1 MMAGS
6 RGFTLT
12 SESIAEVVD
21 FRQAMMRIRRDYKGK
36 GDWFFTTWNPDM
48 VTDTKLGK
56 RMPFEDADR
65 SVLVKDPNCWVLRPD
80 DTWHGFND
88 LDDDYCMLDPIKVS
102 IATPGINPDGSLQKI
117 GVSAILVA
125 EYLAH
130 KGIIVENVTDFTVLF
145 LFSIGT
151 TNGKWKTLINA
162 LLRFKEDYGDN
173 TSLRYILPKLVAAY
187 PEMYGD
193 VGLRD
198 LSNETFGFIKELNL
212 DLLHKEAFSVL
223 PEAAMTPSE
232 AYTLLVHNEMESVA
246 VGGIIDR
253 VVAIGVV
260 PYPPG
265 IPLFMPGEKVG
276 KTGSPHQ
283 KYLETL

>member
-1 MMAGS
+1 
-6 RGFTLT
+6 LP
-12 SESIAEVVD
+12 E
-21 FRQAMMRIRRDYKGK
+21 RIKF
-36 GDWFFTTWNPDM
+36 W
-48 VTDTKLGK
+48 L
-56 RMPFEDADR
+56 
-65 SVLVKDPNCWVLRPD
+65 
-80 DTWHGFND
+80 
-88 LDDDYCMLDPIKVS
+88 
-102 IATPGINPDGSLQKI
+102 
-117 GVSAILVA
+117 A

-130 KGIIVENVTDFTVLF
+130 TGIIVEKVTDFTVLF

-151 TNGKWKTLINA
+151 TNGKWETLINA

-198 LSNETFGFIKELNL
+198 LSNEMFGFIKDLNL
-212 DLLHKEAFSVL
+212 NLLHKEVFSVL